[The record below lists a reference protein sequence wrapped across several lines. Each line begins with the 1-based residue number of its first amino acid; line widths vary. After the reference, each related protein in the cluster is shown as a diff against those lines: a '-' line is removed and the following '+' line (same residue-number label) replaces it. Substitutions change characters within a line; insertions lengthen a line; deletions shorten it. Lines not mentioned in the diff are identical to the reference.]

1 MVNAIDNYGDFK
13 NAIVDINKFLNDMN
27 KGGKKINKIKGGGKG
42 SLKLDNF
49 ILNSLPILKGGYKE
63 YKKKKTGGAEQDFN
77 IFADT
82 KTNNDLYNSY
92 VSPTFNIS
100 DLKFKSYDYPPI
112 ISPQRDLF

>member
-1 MVNAIDNYGDFK
+1 MVNAIDNYADFK
-13 NAIVDINKFLNDMN
+13 NGIVDMKTLTSYMN
-27 KGGKKINKIKGGGKG
+27 KGGKNNLKKGGGNG
-42 SLKLDNF
+42 SLRLDNF

-63 YKKKKTGGAEQDFN
+63 YKTKKIGGEQTFN

-100 DLKFKSYDYPPI
+100 DLKFKSYDYPAVLT
-112 ISPQRDLF
+112 PQRDLF